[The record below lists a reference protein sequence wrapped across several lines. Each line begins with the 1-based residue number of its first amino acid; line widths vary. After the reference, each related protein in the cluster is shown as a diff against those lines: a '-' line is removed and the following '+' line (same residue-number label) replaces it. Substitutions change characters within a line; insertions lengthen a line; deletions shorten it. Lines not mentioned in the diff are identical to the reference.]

1 MKKWRVLG
9 ISAAL
14 GAVLAM
20 SGCGNQQASNSSNAA
35 KQDTPAKN
43 ELVIGFAHCC
53 ERGQISTMD
62 AVEDIIKAE
71 IDKAGMKML
80 FETAEETKHLV
91 QGEDGKPLKDENGKE
106 KEMDDYYTVQP
117 AQMKKMIDAGAKAI
131 ILITVQGKDEEKM
144 QTEMLEYAKE
154 KGVSVIAVR
163 RPLKKSI
170 HSRFDNAY
178 SVGSSPEAV
187 PALQAKMIVE
197 QWKKHPEWDKNGD
210 GKIQFGLLRGK
221 EGSSNDN
228 LRKNVPSKINASD
241 LETQKI
247 AEGIANWNRDE
258 GSTVVNGWIKS
269 GDIDKMEI
277 IISGSDDM
285 ALGALDALRAA
296 KKPVPPI
303 FGFNAVKE
311 AQEAIKSGEFGGSLL
326 RDFGGHGKMAVKVA
340 QNLASGKSPIDGID
354 AELEGGTTIN
364 LPYDIVTQ
372 DNVDQYLGK

>member
-14 GAVLAM
+14 SAVLAV
-20 SGCGNQQASNSSNAA
+20 SGCGQQQSTSTQNTGATTDKKPA
-35 KQDTPAKN
+35 DT
-43 ELVIGFAHCC
+43 LVLGFAHCC
-53 ERGQISTMD
+53 ERGQIRTMD
-62 AVEDIIKAE
+62 AVEDVIRQEAE
-71 IDKAGMKML
+71 KAGVTML
-80 FETAEETKHLV
+80 FETAEETKHIV
-91 QGEDGKPLKDENGKE
+91 KDENGKD
-106 KEMDDYYTVQP
+106 KEMDDYYDLQP
-117 AQMKKMIDAGAKAI
+117 VQMKKLIDAGAKAI
-131 ILITVQGKDEEKM
+131 VLITVQGKDEEKM
-144 QTEMLEYAKE
+144 QAEMLAYAKV
-154 KGVSVIAVR
+154 KGVPVVAVR

-197 QWKKHPEWDKNGD
+197 QWKKHPEWDKHGD

-247 AEGIANWNRDE
+247 AEGIANWNREE
-258 GSTVVNGWIKS
+258 GTAVVDGWIKS

-285 ALGALDALRAA
+285 ALGALDALREA

-311 AQEAIKSGEFGGSLL
+311 AQEDIKTGEFGGSLL
-326 RDFGGHGKMAVKVA
+326 RDFTGHGRMAYKVA
-340 QNLASGKSPIDGID
+340 ENLALGKSPIDGID

-372 DNVDQYLGK
+372 DNVDQFLSK